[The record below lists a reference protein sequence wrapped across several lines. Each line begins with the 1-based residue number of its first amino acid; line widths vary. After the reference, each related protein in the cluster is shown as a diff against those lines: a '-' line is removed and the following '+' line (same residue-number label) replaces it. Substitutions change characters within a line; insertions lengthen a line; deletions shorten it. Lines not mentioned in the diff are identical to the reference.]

1 VAEVNGK
8 EIYNKDVNNLLKD
21 KYFDN
26 ARDNYIEQQLIDLE
40 KDKIKPPTS
49 KQLKESFRYYQLV
62 DRKATDLKSNK
73 DKVENYYYI
82 SELVKKYTVKKK
94 ELNNYVEEQEDT
106 LGNKVYIVYK
116 LEGDHTLINEVDKDI
131 KQGNNIESIQKE
143 KNIKFKKDTVFSKD
157 NIYDVD
163 LSKNKK
169 GDSIHIHSSME
180 DMNMDDHASHNMEDM
195 NMDDHDSHN
204 MEDMNMDDHASHNME
219 DMNMDDHASHNMEDK
234 DSNGNKEKNET
245 HTLLIISDVKEN
257 YKLDL
262 KENKEE
268 IIDNYVAN
276 NYYKEQVDL
285 NNYLRAKYEI
295 RKS

>member
-1 VAEVNGK
+1 
-8 EIYNKDVNNLLKD
+8 
-21 KYFDN
+21 
-26 ARDNYIEQQLIDLE
+26 
-40 KDKIKPPTS
+40 
-49 KQLKESFRYYQLV
+49 LV

-131 KQGNNIESIQKE
+131 KQGNSIENIQKE

-169 GDSIHIHSSME
+169 GDSIHIHSSIE
-180 DMNMDDHASHNMEDM
+180 DMNMDDHA
-195 NMDDHDSHN
+195 SHN

>member
-1 VAEVNGK
+1 
-8 EIYNKDVNNLLKD
+8 
-21 KYFDN
+21 
-26 ARDNYIEQQLIDLE
+26 
-40 KDKIKPPTS
+40 
-49 KQLKESFRYYQLV
+49 
-62 DRKATDLKSNK
+62 
-73 DKVENYYYI
+73 
-82 SELVKKYTVKKK
+82 
-94 ELNNYVEEQEDT
+94 
-106 LGNKVYIVYK
+106 
-116 LEGDHTLINEVDKDI
+116 
-131 KQGNNIESIQKE
+131 
-143 KNIKFKKDTVFSKD
+143 
-157 NIYDVD
+157 VD

-169 GDSIHIHSSME
+169 GDSIHIHSSIE
-180 DMNMDDHASHNMEDM
+180 DMNMDDHA
-195 NMDDHDSHN
+195 SHN

-219 DMNMDDHASHNMEDK
+219 DMNMDDHASHNMEDMNMDDHASHNMEDMNMDDHASHNMEDMNMDDHASHDMEDK